1 MSKDPESIFI
11 HSTVSSITRKYTL
24 RKSYNSLPLLFKP
37 NATLNTGRQ
46 YLLLSLGE
54 VQLFEDFIFVS
65 VYIGQPLFHFLQT
78 EHPLSLNRKPNYMYI
93 IHYLKHR
100 INSHLTENK
109 NSFSPILGKKNTVY
123 IS

>member
-1 MSKDPESIFI
+1 M
-11 HSTVSSITRKYTL
+11 
-24 RKSYNSLPLLFKP
+24 
-37 NATLNTGRQ
+37 NTGRQ

-54 VQLFEDFIFVS
+54 VQLSDDFIFVS
-65 VYIGQPLFHFLQT
+65 VYIGQPLLHFLQT

-109 NSFSPILGKKNTVY
+109 NSFSPILGKKNTIIYFIVNKVTVY
-123 IS
+123 LMIGKQYSFNLFMEC